1 MKCKIIFERDP
12 KTLKVTDKIK
22 AVKAPNGKRSL
33 LFDSIKDDIK
43 DDNEALVNYYR
54 VYTNEFKELF
64 GDWENTNK
72 FKIDDELE
80 IHRIITKEEY
90 DSIDITPT
98 KKGNNSEAKELNE
111 SETYYQRNINPRSG
125 VGNQYS
131 HFDKTFETL
140 FNKLKEINDVVAY
153 GYKEEG
159 VKSDLMIWMN
169 QHEKGSKLLEK
180 IKNNRDKLRKLI
192 ILSND
197 VNFTNPETYIKK
209 FGRDAL
215 ELRKQEYNSIPP
227 NLNRELRKES
237 IELNEN
243 KELFIDEIAIP
254 GLYSEV
260 ILNLRSKLSKYTD
273 DDTINNILEFIIKDP
288 YQLQS
293 KENLDIGKML
303 IKGIIEDS
311 GINNKL
317 DKNGEPKYSE
327 IKDII
332 SPTGVEFDD
341 DLNTKLKD
349 LFKELYPEIKLEYTN
364 EVITPDN
371 NSLYQHDTV
380 ESKPLTFDEIED
392 ISNYIVKLDS
402 VSERDYKPRT
412 NTIEIETKNP
422 IYNERRR
429 DIIDDVFKTSPDNIS
444 KLNINV
450 KLVAKVLP
458 FKGKDLS
465 VRFNKDR
472 IEFVN
477 KKGNVISVVKNL
489 SKVQKENVQEYL
501 ENNDDSVDSFIKG
514 YFDFVQNKYE
524 YYIVKASSEINWFD
538 REIEIKTKDS
548 EGVDKQYPPFIYK
561 NKKGNLFTFGVD
573 KILDLESIESGSSER
588 VLLTDNSL
596 FYNGN
601 NDQIISAGIMGGSPV
616 KGAIAHTFYINDG
629 KGPLSNEERIELKEN
644 LRKLHIKKRK
654 LERTVKKFQDQY
666 DKLPASRKVP
676 ANLKYLK
683 SKQGVVNEE
692 IAQINDEI
700 TANIGKGQSVAGLA
714 WYVKVD
720 FDDKRFLY
728 EFQTDVLNDLN
739 KNLKESND
747 FSKEHYI
754 NKYKYTAI
762 NKIVAK
768 HFTKL
773 GVKEPWRGETFDP
786 LSDIKKSLERDGMI
800 EHLQSKLISNDFD
813 PSRDQRI
820 VYNFINKLN
829 PSSASELENILN
841 SYSDEVRDIILSYFS
856 KIKKYIETG
865 DMGRVGS
872 LKQFIGYNKTV
883 YFNKY
888 VKPKVNQKTIF
899 GIKAQNSSKK
909 AQLLINAIENVPNI
923 LDRVYDSIEK
933 EYKRV
938 EDYVD
943 SQIKSIPKNEF
954 SKRDK
959 INARLYKKM
968 FGTLI
973 EQGIQQAKKDGFD
986 TIYLP
991 TAESIRI
998 AEALGSSGDP
1008 SILYAT
1014 PKELN
1019 KEYTYKD
1026 VRTDKEESNSYTSV
1040 GPFYS
1045 SLSKIKNISI
1055 SYETPKN
1062 SKVELIKVDISN
1074 YSTEGI
1080 NMFQKENG
1088 SIIGKANIEAGTVL
1102 INALKQKQDTLPH
1115 EYAHHY
1121 IAWFRNTP
1129 IVQEGIK
1136 KWGSEEAL
1144 VQAIGEQVVKQK
1156 GEAYNWWN
1164 RFVKFILDKVGG
1176 LSGLK
1181 KEQLRNVLTDAFLT
1195 REDLNTKLKET
1206 DKDSGVSLKSKL
1218 PDDTII
1224 FKTSKGSKYTFKDGK
1239 TSREKV
1245 SVTGGTHKFGEVD
1258 QTVFMTNDVFLKLLS
1273 DISSQKLE
1281 FDITDNTLS
1290 VTQESFSGYKSTNKY
1305 PITNTPAV
1313 NLHPLELIFKIDDSN
1328 TDQLKNTNIINP
1340 KGISMNPNGVSF
1352 HPGNAITSIESS
1364 KSKLPDD
1371 TGDIDNT
1378 VKEKYFSDGNTQSHT
1393 TILQRII
1400 DDKHPL
1406 APLAEK
1412 LLSLSSEDMTVELV
1426 DKPYIETDEY
1436 KSGLKGE
1443 KSSKSAATYQEFG
1456 EGDTKRRVINIASRA
1471 PINTKDLVPVIL
1483 HEMLHGYTISE
1494 LNKNTKVAKQLSK
1507 IHKEALKYRDEFRDD
1522 YPLTSLNEFIVAVYT
1537 NPYFIQD
1544 LQKLP
1549 SLGPNKSLWE
1559 DLLKYFKAMF
1569 EFNLNERT
1577 LFDDAFYVSNKVL
1590 ENYSD
1595 SVKERSTI
1603 KHKDPSNEFF
1613 EKVYNVEITEETVG
1627 SKVKEDFKIS
1637 IDKTWSYKKDI
1648 VNKFEADVETIVNGM
1663 RNVSIADDEDYD
1675 IALELK
1681 IAEENDIKY
1690 ITYKE
1695 NFPLNEK
1702 GHVNNY
1708 IFYNK
1713 NGENQAKAIYNIRN
1727 LKNNKNERTKEA
1739 ILGYL
1744 LQFNINEVSSFTG
1757 VSKARIKQL
1766 IGVQEEQL
1774 SSEDKQDVAKPTSKV
1789 TPAEIDTFMEVL
1801 KTTRDKEGI
1810 LSNEEYLSRFS
1821 SFATFKDIAVAGA
1834 KAQKEHGIL
1843 QAGELFNFIAKQGK
1857 GDTFKVWNGGKKGA
1871 DGNFMPIIVEEF
1883 MSEFE
1888 ISKEDAIEL
1897 KRLVERDRVL
1907 IPMFQDANDKL
1918 YPLTLKLGEEV
1929 VKDFKERLTNTVGK
1943 EKADIVWD
1951 KIAIPKDK
1959 IEGRGFRFASQFG
1972 YKYGELED
1980 IEAAKEI
1987 VVENSIKGQ
1996 AISTTDKIIFGH
2008 PGIGKSY
2015 VYNKDN
2021 TIIDFDERYKPE
2033 VKQFINNELS
2043 KLNKQI
2049 NKQSRRDYKKANPKA
2064 YQDKLAELWKRAKKD
2079 AIKENKL
2086 LFASDMELL
2095 RSFSN
2100 DFDKVLTMSKDL
2112 FFERSK
2118 QRKDFHPTN
2127 TKLWKDDLDSLI
2139 KEKVDPNKLIITDKY
2154 LSDLISKNIEK
2165 QGITTIIKTKK
2176 LPTPPI
2182 KKSAKKTTI
2191 SDSTIED
2198 KFNLR
2203 NTDGSRKRYI
2213 DYNKALD
2220 KTRKLNKAN
2229 RDRPFKFTI
2238 IKILGEKGDPSR
2250 TYYAIKVVPR
2260 GGDAK
2265 YSLSGQYAGQPKTD
2279 TESNASQ
2286 STTKSGVGIP
2296 VDVFK
2301 NAKDKNG
2308 KDLYS
2313 EDQIKVIETYNNKT
2327 SLLTGKMVEVNVE
2340 ELPFILRETFKK
2352 KGIKTTMLY
2361 GANNK
2366 KGYIIG
2372 RVSHAQDIIKTKKQT
2387 EEKATEQEHSAASTL
2402 ARNMGTDMHS
2412 LNEAILKYITES
2424 NNPGFEFKDNL
2435 RSLDVNLWKEDAM
2448 KAFKE
2453 TDEYKSLLKKGN
2465 DIFLNKSYTSQGV
2478 TTKSHDSDRMIDK
2491 LVESMLSLYHQVSV
2505 TQDEINRSINEG
2517 KEVDERVKHKPL
2529 FMLEKPVL
2537 DPAGST
2543 DASGD
2548 KSVAGTMDIFV
2559 VFSDGSASIY
2569 DHKFTNLRPEKR
2581 EFKKPSKTQRDK
2593 IYEIRRAQG
2602 LSTKR
2607 SKYNDFYYVL
2617 PDDAVSFMKQESWN
2631 AQIGRYS
2638 QMVTSLYGVKKI
2650 RQARI
2655 LPVATTYT
2663 REKTGEKRK
2672 NKKGE
2677 EFEVTALDPETSK
2690 VEFILTGQ
2698 EDEGIAQWALDIEKT
2713 GDVKLDEFIK
2723 KLIDTKKALHAERVE
2738 KKAWNDPKYIDRI
2751 KKLDESIQAL
2761 LINRK
2766 LTKIADSINS
2776 LAVQIENDLQSDD
2789 ITFEQII
2796 THLRDIKTFE
2806 SFTKLTGVTLKNLEE
2821 KYKDEIEAGE
2831 DNEYTTFSNNLMR
2844 ARYKLNK
2851 NEGLLQNKLTSMVY
2865 DVNREGGY
2873 MSEKLF
2879 ASLETQMD
2887 MGSRGGA
2894 LASWFTHLRNSN
2906 HPLISLFSQVL
2917 DKVDTNVIKER
2928 RELESK
2934 VNKVTKELA
2943 KWGKSK
2949 GLSGVKIYKDILTE
2963 NDKLIFKYTNY
2974 KKEIFPDYSD
2984 PKNKSNNIKWFNENF
2999 ERVGVKDDI
3008 FKARLK
3014 RFKEYFDSTSIDEN
3028 GKVNKKLAEEKLNE
3042 WRNKNDVKY
3051 NKGNNDAWT
3060 NIYVQGLLTP
3070 KNPEEYYTEEYK
3082 NLLRSENKP
3091 LLDFYNMY
3099 TEQMNKLAVKADFK
3113 IGENFIPEIRK
3124 DMIDTIVQDGYI
3136 TGLKQ
3141 QGKNLKNAIKVVD
3154 ADDGFQQVQT
3164 DGYLGSRK
3172 VPIFFTHSVGKG
3184 NKSLDLSKSLMIF
3197 SDFVHKYKGHK
3208 DNEYAILAMRELL
3221 ANTTG
3226 VKQTKGKFGL
3236 FKTAARDEANNILKS
3251 KDNNAEMLKAFDK
3264 WIKFYIYGEK
3274 KQDSSAAA
3282 NKVVDT
3288 MVKVSSYKSIALNM
3302 LSASAGHVNAE
3313 AQLNYLAKKAN
3324 YFSRESLGKSR
3335 KDQKR
3340 FKALLESFRKSTKD
3354 TEKVES
3360 KMLFAAMFF
3369 EMAQESLTYEKAN
3382 SVSAS
3387 TMRSTMKKDFAY
3399 FMQRWSDD
3407 VIDNTTLGAMMRDYA
3422 IDPTTGHTQPIYKL
3436 KEFYKNHP
3444 KYKNT
3449 EWKSLWDSIIMHK
3462 KDLPDSL
3469 TSEQRDKFDKFKGP
3483 VIINQHTG
3491 EIMGDR
3497 TFTDFRRK
3505 AKEVVSRAKGNMS
3518 NADTA
3523 LYKTYAVGRLLMQY
3537 RGWIPSTVLERV
3549 KSEQYNLTMEQ
3560 FEVGRWVAAQKMLL
3574 RRVDSKWKQFL
3585 IQVIPFVEGDFSE
3598 NTSTDI
3604 LDEMTP
3610 MQIKY
3615 RQFIADNP
3623 HLEPDKD
3630 NPSID
3635 QVSYEE
3641 YYNTYVGE
3649 LKILAKEI
3657 QTYFAI
3663 AGVGMLF
3670 LMAGGDDEYKENPLM
3685 RGLLELIDRILL
3697 ELGFFL
3703 PAPYVGLGETMQLVT
3718 RKPAASVDVITS
3730 TGKTITNTF
3739 TELFDFISGV
3749 ESDEKRVLDLTGP
3762 FELEWVTKKDKT
3774 SKGYYFHQWVPP
3786 LKLGDKLFGFYDDS
3800 DARETWWDY
3809 VTGEDFVK

>member
-43 DDNEALVNYYR
+43 DDNEALVNYYK

-64 GDWENTNK
+64 GDWENIISLRN
-72 FKIDDELE
+72 DDS
-80 IHRIITKEEY
+80 
-90 DSIDITPT
+90 DD
-98 KKGNNSEAKELNE
+98 NFFNE
-111 SETYYQRNINPRSG
+111 MY
-125 VGNQYS
+125 
-131 HFDKTFETL
+131 F
-140 FNKLKEINDVVAY
+140 EIN
-153 GYKEEG
+153 
-159 VKSDLMIWMN
+159 
-169 QHEKGSKLLEK
+169 LLKNKKQLKVNEIENLK
-180 IKNNRDKLRKLI
+180 IKIKSVYFANLFDDNEVNSLIDLLSANN
-192 ILSND
+192 
-197 VNFTNPETYIKK
+197 
-209 FGRDAL
+209 
-215 ELRKQEYNSIPP
+215 
-227 NLNRELRKES
+227 
-237 IELNEN
+237 
-243 KELFIDEIAIP
+243 
-254 GLYSEV
+254 
-260 ILNLRSKLSKYTD
+260 
-273 DDTINNILEFIIKDP
+273 
-288 YQLQS
+288 
-293 KENLDIGKML
+293 
-303 IKGIIEDS
+303 EDS
-311 GINNKL
+311 ANLAMEIIINKYGSVLDKL

-327 IKDII
+327 VKDII
-332 SPTGVEFDD
+332 SPTGV
-341 DLNTKLKD
+341 
-349 LFKELYPEIKLEYTN
+349 
-364 EVITPDN
+364 
-371 NSLYQHDTV
+371 
-380 ESKPLTFDEIED
+380 
-392 ISNYIVKLDS
+392 
-402 VSERDYKPRT
+402 
-412 NTIEIETKNP
+412 
-422 IYNERRR
+422 
-429 DIIDDVFKTSPDNIS
+429 
-444 KLNINV
+444 
-450 KLVAKVLP
+450 
-458 FKGKDLS
+458 
-465 VRFNKDR
+465 
-472 IEFVN
+472 
-477 KKGNVISVVKNL
+477 
-489 SKVQKENVQEYL
+489 
-501 ENNDDSVDSFIKG
+501 
-514 YFDFVQNKYE
+514 
-524 YYIVKASSEINWFD
+524 
-538 REIEIKTKDS
+538 
-548 EGVDKQYPPFIYK
+548 
-561 NKKGNLFTFGVD
+561 
-573 KILDLESIESGSSER
+573 
-588 VLLTDNSL
+588 
-596 FYNGN
+596 
-601 NDQIISAGIMGGSPV
+601 
-616 KGAIAHTFYINDG
+616 
-629 KGPLSNEERIELKEN
+629 
-644 LRKLHIKKRK
+644 
-654 LERTVKKFQDQY
+654 
-666 DKLPASRKVP
+666 
-676 ANLKYLK
+676 
-683 SKQGVVNEE
+683 
-692 IAQINDEI
+692 
-700 TANIGKGQSVAGLA
+700 
-714 WYVKVD
+714 D
-720 FDDKRFLY
+720 FD
-728 EFQTDVLNDLN
+728 N
-739 KNLKESND
+739 
-747 FSKEHYI
+747 
-754 NKYKYTAI
+754 
-762 NKIVAK
+762 
-768 HFTKL
+768 
-773 GVKEPWRGETFDP
+773 
-786 LSDIKKSLERDGMI
+786 
-800 EHLQSKLISNDFD
+800 
-813 PSRDQRI
+813 
-820 VYNFINKLN
+820 
-829 PSSASELENILN
+829 
-841 SYSDEVRDIILSYFS
+841 
-856 KIKKYIETG
+856 
-865 DMGRVGS
+865 
-872 LKQFIGYNKTV
+872 
-883 YFNKY
+883 
-888 VKPKVNQKTIF
+888 
-899 GIKAQNSSKK
+899 
-909 AQLLINAIENVPNI
+909 
-923 LDRVYDSIEK
+923 
-933 EYKRV
+933 
-938 EDYVD
+938 
-943 SQIKSIPKNEF
+943 
-954 SKRDK
+954 
-959 INARLYKKM
+959 
-968 FGTLI
+968 
-973 EQGIQQAKKDGFD
+973 
-986 TIYLP
+986 
-991 TAESIRI
+991 
-998 AEALGSSGDP
+998 
-1008 SILYAT
+1008 
-1014 PKELN
+1014 
-1019 KEYTYKD
+1019 
-1026 VRTDKEESNSYTSV
+1026 
-1040 GPFYS
+1040 
-1045 SLSKIKNISI
+1045 
-1055 SYETPKN
+1055 
-1062 SKVELIKVDISN
+1062 
-1074 YSTEGI
+1074 
-1080 NMFQKENG
+1080 
-1088 SIIGKANIEAGTVL
+1088 
-1102 INALKQKQDTLPH
+1102 
-1115 EYAHHY
+1115 
-1121 IAWFRNTP
+1121 
-1129 IVQEGIK
+1129 
-1136 KWGSEEAL
+1136 
-1144 VQAIGEQVVKQK
+1144 
-1156 GEAYNWWN
+1156 
-1164 RFVKFILDKVGG
+1164 
-1176 LSGLK
+1176 
-1181 KEQLRNVLTDAFLT
+1181 
-1195 REDLNTKLKET
+1195 DLNTKLKET
-1206 DKDSGVSLKSKL
+1206 DKDNDVSL
-1218 PDDTII
+1218 
-1224 FKTSKGSKYTFKDGK
+1224 
-1239 TSREKV
+1239 
-1245 SVTGGTHKFGEVD
+1245 
-1258 QTVFMTNDVFLKLLS
+1258 
-1273 DISSQKLE
+1273 
-1281 FDITDNTLS
+1281 
-1290 VTQESFSGYKSTNKY
+1290 
-1305 PITNTPAV
+1305 
-1313 NLHPLELIFKIDDSN
+1313 
-1328 TDQLKNTNIINP
+1328 
-1340 KGISMNPNGVSF
+1340 
-1352 HPGNAITSIESS
+1352 

-1378 VKEKYFSDGNTQSHT
+1378 VKEKYFNDGDTQSHT
-1393 TILQRII
+1393 TILQRIV

-1494 LNKNTKVAKQLSK
+1494 LNKNTKVARQLSK

-1559 DLLKYFKAMF
+1559 DLLKYFKALF

-1613 EKVYNVEITEETVG
+1613 EKIYNVEITEETVG
-1627 SKVKEDFKIS
+1627 SEVKEDMDDGDVAKSLSKATENIMKS
-1637 IDKTWSYKKDI
+1637 IAKRIDKPLAEVYDNNRIEQVTYKITEDSVIGAIASLTGVNIDPDSIQILPQSEDKTYNIPNKYIKNLDLKKDDFFLSKVIDGEKELQVGKRLKNKEGIKLSKRDSIITQIQTKYDNLIISLSFKNFSNPYLISDLSKGYLEFAANVAENNGEFDNAERLRSASKDQINEMISEVRKTQIADIQTWINYLNSRPDYSTEFKYYVLNSVIKSNVVNVDVDKGKVQLTKRNKSSVNSFESLNARALANVYDKPNTPNKFLYDYAIDMATTIATSIPKEKEFERTPKGTWYKFVKGDENILSSFVSDTPWCTGSVSTARNQLNGGDFYVFNPINSEVNEKIAIRMNDNNIGEIRGMLAGQDLKESSSPILDSFIKENLPGQERSLKKLKYLKLRSEFKADPTLFNNTVKLRELIIYSRYNDSYGGDDMRFTYKEAINKGVELIKQEIKQEVSNKLGKDVNDAKIVMLERDHYSQPLDNKLKFTINYPDGKSIVVDAHAMFLNVSYSDLHYYNSLSDPMELDI
-1648 VNKFEADVETIVNGM
+1648 VNRPTQKKNGLTAIQRINVKSKELVNIKSVYDDAYDKKIIIHKSGSLNSPGNRLELGYKNNHKAANEAARKNIINQLNDRLSKGPQKGVTFDNIFSNIYIKNIIIDKNTIKSMDVSFDGIKDVDPRLHSITNLITDDSELQETNIKLSDTIKNIKIANNVFNKNIKKVSFGGRFIEKYGFDIFNSNEFEELINLVDSAEIRIWEMESIPKVISIPKNTSLVFDESRFYHDEQIIPFIKEGTVIVETTGSDGDFLNEYQFKDFKPLTPIIGYEKDWFSLYNPFMLKGLEVPKTRYG
-1663 RNVSIADDEDYD
+1663 EDYD
-1675 IALELK
+1675 DGFDDGSDFSKKEFIGDKLYKINNQIDIEYYESLYQNLESK
-1681 IAEENDIKY
+1681 ILGAFTRISKDKSLILLHKDSNITTPLHELTHLWETVLTREEKKAILDWTGDKEWTTNTSERFAKGFEQYVYEGIKTGNKEIDELFAKFSKWFKSVIKY
-1690 ITYKE
+1690 FNTYFKGSE
-1695 NFPLNEK
+1695 LNPEIK
-1702 GHVNNY
+1702 N
-1708 IFYNK
+1708 IYNK
-1713 NGENQAKAIYNIRN
+1713 MLTEGSD
-1727 LKNNKNERTKEA
+1727 LNERTSKLQERQ
-1739 ILGYL
+1739 LLSLYSYL
-1744 LQFNINEVSSFTG
+1744 NDTSS
-1757 VSKARIKQL
+1757 
-1766 IGVQEEQL
+1766 IGT
-1774 SSEDKQDVAKPTSKV
+1774 DTTKDVAKS
-1789 TPAEIDTFMEVL
+1789 
-1801 KTTRDKEGI
+1801 TTKEG
-1810 LSNEEYLSRFS
+1810 
-1821 SFATFKDIAVAGA
+1821 
-1834 KAQKEHGIL
+1834 
-1843 QAGELFNFIAKQGK
+1843 
-1857 GDTFKVWNGGKKGA
+1857 
-1871 DGNFMPIIVEEF
+1871 P
-1883 MSEFE
+1883 
-1888 ISKEDAIEL
+1888 
-1897 KRLVERDRVL
+1897 
-1907 IPMFQDANDKL
+1907 
-1918 YPLTLKLGEEV
+1918 
-1929 VKDFKERLTNTVGK
+1929 
-1943 EKADIVWD
+1943 
-1951 KIAIPKDK
+1951 
-1959 IEGRGFRFASQFG
+1959 
-1972 YKYGELED
+1972 
-1980 IEAAKEI
+1980 
-1987 VVENSIKGQ
+1987 
-1996 AISTTDKIIFGH
+1996 
-2008 PGIGKSY
+2008 
-2015 VYNKDN
+2015 
-2021 TIIDFDERYKPE
+2021 
-2033 VKQFINNELS
+2033 
-2043 KLNKQI
+2043 
-2049 NKQSRRDYKKANPKA
+2049 
-2064 YQDKLAELWKRAKKD
+2064 
-2079 AIKENKL
+2079 
-2086 LFASDMELL
+2086 
-2095 RSFSN
+2095 
-2100 DFDKVLTMSKDL
+2100 
-2112 FFERSK
+2112 
-2118 QRKDFHPTN
+2118 
-2127 TKLWKDDLDSLI
+2127 
-2139 KEKVDPNKLIITDKY
+2139 
-2154 LSDLISKNIEK
+2154 
-2165 QGITTIIKTKK
+2165 TTIIKTKK
-2176 LPTPPI
+2176 LPTPPT
-2182 KKSAKKTTI
+2182 KKSTKKTTI

-2203 NTDGSRKRYI
+2203 NTDGSRKRYT

-2238 IKILGEKGDPSR
+2238 IKILGEKGDSSR

-2260 GGDAK
+2260 GGDTK
-2265 YSLSGQYAGQPKTD
+2265 YSLSGEYAGQPKTD
-2279 TESNASQ
+2279 TESSAGQ

-2327 SLLTGKMVEVNVE
+2327 SLLTGEMVEVNVE

-2352 KGIKTTMLY
+2352 KGLKTTMLY

-2465 DIFLNKSYTSQGV
+2465 DIFLNKSNTYQGV
-2478 TTKSHDSDRMIDK
+2478 TTKIHDSDRMIDK

-2543 DASGD
+2543 DASGN

-2581 EFKKPSKTQRDK
+2581 EFKKPTAKQRDK

-2607 SKYNDFYYVL
+2607 WKYNDFYYVL

-2677 EFEVTALDPETSK
+2677 EFDVTALDPETSK

-2713 GDVKLDEFIK
+2713 GDLKLDEFIK
-2723 KLIDTKKALHAERVE
+2723 KLIDTKKALHKERVE

-2761 LINRK
+2761 LIDRK

-2865 DVNREGGY
+2865 DVNRKGGY

-2879 ASLETQMD
+2879 ASLETQLD

-2934 VNKVTKELA
+2934 VNKATKELA
-2943 KWGKSK
+2943 KWGESK

-2974 KKEIFPDYSD
+2974 KKEVFPDYSD
-2984 PKNKSNNIKWFNENF
+2984 PKSKSNNIKWFKENF

-3008 FKARLK
+3008 FQERLK
-3014 RFKEYFDSTSIDEN
+3014 RFKEYFDSTSVDKD
-3028 GKVNKKLAEEKLNE
+3028 GKVDKKLAKEKLDE
-3042 WRNKNDVKY
+3042 WKNKNDIKY

-3060 NIYVQGLLTP
+3060 NVYVQGLLTP

-3082 NLLRSENKP
+3082 NLLRGENKP
-3091 LLDFYNMY
+3091 LLNFYNMY
-3099 TEQMNKLAVKADFK
+3099 TEQMNTLAVLADFQ
-3113 IGENFIPEIRK
+3113 IGENWLPEIRK
-3124 DMIDTIVQDGYI
+3124 DMIDTMVQDGYI
-3136 TGLKQ
+3136 MGLKQ
-3141 QGKNLKNAIKVVD
+3141 QYENVKNAIKVVD

-3226 VKQTKGKFGL
+3226 VKQTKGKLGL

-3288 MVKVSSYKSIALNM
+3288 MVGISSYKSIALNM

-3340 FKALLESFRKSTKD
+3340 FKALLESFRKSTND

-3436 KEFYKNHP
+3436 KEFYKNNP

-3469 TSEQRDKFDKFKGP
+3469 TSEQRDKLDMFKGP

-3635 QVSYEE
+3635 QISYEE

-3649 LKILAKEI
+3649 LKTLAKEI
-3657 QTYFAI
+3657 QIYFAI

-3685 RGLLELIDRILL
+3685 RGLMELIDRVLL

-3730 TGKTITNTF
+3730 GGKLITNTF

-3762 FELEWVTKKDKT
+3762 FELELVTKKDKT
-3774 SKGYYFHQWVPP
+3774 SVGYYAHQWLPP